1 MFVLILSVNELI
13 KTLIR
18 FGVWLDLIK
27 RKISSVRVLLLMG
40 VTEKEKGS
48 VCERKT
54 FLRKLLRLISLFLKI
69 TGDETKENLI
79 MDNQGDRDLPGC
91 TVMDID
97 FCVNVL
103 NIDNRLV

>member
-1 MFVLILSVNELI
+1 M
-13 KTLIR
+13 
-18 FGVWLDLIK
+18 
-27 RKISSVRVLLLMG
+27 
-40 VTEKEKGS
+40 
-48 VCERKT
+48 
-54 FLRKLLRLISLFLKI
+54 FLKS
-69 TGDETKENLI
+69 TEDETKENLT

>member
-1 MFVLILSVNELI
+1 MFVIILSVNELI

-27 RKISSVRVLLLMG
+27 RKTSSVRVLG

-54 FLRKLLRLISLFLKI
+54 FLRKLFRLISLFLKN